1 MQAESYGI
9 TIVEKTELVMDET
22 SSAINVLIVSP
33 YEPDLILLSNL
44 ISHSAWSCRSARTMD
59 EARSILTT
67 SDLHVVLCEADIPGG
82 GWESVLDH
90 ASSTRSKPELIVL
103 ARNPDEKLWATVLN
117 LGAWD
122 LLPKPVHGRDLYR
135 TVHHAF
141 RHWSEKSRLSRK
153 PIASEEHVR
162 SATASP
168 RSELTLAAGR

>member
-1 MQAESYGI
+1 
-9 TIVEKTELVMDET
+9 MDET

-67 SDLHVVLCEADIPGG
+67 NDLHVVLCEADIPGG

-90 ASSTRSKPELIVL
+90 ASSTRNKPELIVL

-122 LLPKPVHGRDLYR
+122 LLPKPVYGKDLYR

-141 RHWSEKSRLSRK
+141 RHWSEKSRPHRK

-162 SATASP
+162 STAASP